1 MNIRNLAMIGAT
13 SLLIMSVPSFASSS
27 TKAERETTRQLNMQA
42 TEDAQASNARAMPVK
57 DAAANAPDNMAP
69 AAAPAGNV
77 QIAAAEPAATIA
89 PQTLSE
95 IVNPPS
101 KIATATVLDN
111 NGQILGAVQKVE
123 ISASG
128 NPTRVSVALTGKAE
142 KMVMLEASSLSYDA
156 AKNEITTPDSA
167 DQIRARPSGG

>member
-1 MNIRNLAMIGAT
+1 MNIRNLAMIGAA
-13 SLLIMSVPSFASSS
+13 SLLLMPVPSFASSS
-27 TKAERETTRQLNMQA
+27 SERETTRQLNMQA
-42 TEDAQASNARAMPVK
+42 TQDAQASNARAIPVK

-69 AAAPAGNV
+69 AAAPAGTV

-95 IVNPPS
+95 VTNPPS

-111 NGQILGAVQKVE
+111 SGQIIGAVQKVE
-123 ISASG
+123 VSASG
-128 NPTRVSVALTGKAE
+128 SPTRVSVALTGKAE
-142 KMVMLEASSLSYDA
+142 KMVTWDASSLRYDA

-167 DQIRARPSGG
+167 AQIRARPSGG